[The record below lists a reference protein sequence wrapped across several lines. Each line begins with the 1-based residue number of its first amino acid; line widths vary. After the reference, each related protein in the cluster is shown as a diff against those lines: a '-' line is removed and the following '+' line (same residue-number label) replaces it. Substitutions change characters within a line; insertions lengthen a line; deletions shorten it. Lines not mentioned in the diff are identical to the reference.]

1 MIKKIYSRT
10 LKTFKTIEFKDG
22 FNFLVSES
30 VNEKSNNGTGKTSLI
45 QIINFCFGS
54 STEKIS
60 SYEDLNK
67 EEFSVDV
74 LINNKMITLSRTP
87 QNFTKI
93 KVIDKENLLGDGILE
108 DETKTVDWVKNKLNK
123 LIFGIENEEISFR
136 NLISPFMKRG
146 AFAFNNIYKTHAME
160 TNIVT
165 QLKNS
170 FLMNVPIEPI
180 IELKEL
186 VEERETF
193 LKLKEIKETDIIWKK
208 ENQNT
213 LRSRIKNLDKEIKEN
228 EEKLKKFELTLN
240 EKEDINDINKINV
253 ELSNLIKEK
262 YIYLNYIETNKK
274 IINNNSLLTGEQ
286 IKEILEEAK
295 LFVTDAKMKTL
306 EEVQQ
311 YHITLNK
318 DRNERV
324 KSLIESDQ
332 NKVKEIESKID
343 DINQTKMNILRGFD
357 QKGYLDE
364 YYSTNEIITNLK
376 IEKSDLEK
384 QLDVYIAL
392 NQIDSS
398 CKEKVKSI
406 IKKLEEND
414 NCDNFNIIN
423 NKFKEYIKKVF
434 DEDAKLIMECK
445 NTGNYA
451 ARGYNYDWEIPRKL
465 SSGYL
470 KGCIAVYDLVLADFN
485 SDRFPI
491 FLIHDSVV
499 FESTDKQYVAR
510 FLNLI
515 NEVIGENRF
524 QYICC
529 VNDDQIIEGQLN
541 KKVQEKYK
549 EAQRISQEDTLFGI
563 NFGNR

>member
-10 LKTFKTIEFKDG
+10 LKTFKTIEFSEG

-30 VNEKSNNGTGKTSLI
+30 VNGKSNNGTGKTSLI

-60 SYEDLNK
+60 TYEDLNK
-67 EEFSVDV
+67 EEFSVDLV
-74 LINNKMITLSRTP
+74 IENKTITLSRTP
-87 QNFTKI
+87 QNVTKI
-93 KVIDKENLLGDGILE
+93 KIIDKENLLGDGVLE
-108 DETKTVDWVKNKLNK
+108 DEPKTIDWVKNKLNK
-123 LIFGIENEEISFR
+123 LIFGIENEEVSFR

-170 FLMNVPIEPI
+170 FLMNIPIEPI
-180 IELKEL
+180 IELKAL
-186 VEERETF
+186 IEERESF

-208 ENQNT
+208 EKQNT
-213 LRSRIKNLDKEIKEN
+213 LKSKIRNLDKEIKEN

-240 EKEDINDINKINV
+240 EKENMNDIHKINA

-262 YIYLNYIETNKK
+262 YIYQNYIESNKK
-274 IINNNSLLTGEQ
+274 IINNESLLGIEQ
-286 IKEILEEAK
+286 IREILEESK
-295 LFVTDAKMKTL
+295 FFVTNGEMKTL
-306 EEVQQ
+306 EEIQK
-311 YHITLNK
+311 YHIKLNK

-343 DINQTKMNILRGFD
+343 DINLKKINILKEFD
-357 QKGYLDE
+357 KKGYLDE

-392 NQIDSS
+392 NQIDTS

-406 IKKLEEND
+406 IKKLEKND
-414 NCDNFNIIN
+414 NCNNFKIIN
-423 NKFKEYIKKVF
+423 NKFKEYIRKIF

-451 ARGYNYDWEIPRKL
+451 TRGYNYDWEIPRKL

-499 FESTDKQYVAR
+499 FESTDKQYVAK
-510 FLNLI
+510 FLNLT
-515 NEVIGENRF
+515 NEIIGNNRF

-529 VNDDQIIEGQLN
+529 VNDDQIVKNELN
-541 KKVQEKYK
+541 KAVLKKYE